1 MVTQTLTPLTSAG
14 AARRPAMAAYLG
26 AAAFVV
32 ATAWYAL
39 AVLHVT
45 VPAPPEAS
53 RGAPADQALR
63 GYYHWFAG
71 TLVQQ
76 RLYLAIAI
84 AGFAAFA
91 AVAGLARQ
99 VLDADGA
106 LAGGGARAVAAGA
119 IAYAVGTVI
128 FLGGHQAVGLMAT
141 HSNPIQ
147 ATNSIAFA
155 IDEVDQAFDLTAYV
169 LFSAGLLALA
179 WIALR
184 QGRRAWAGY
193 TGLLAVLG
201 LVIAWSYGAGGD
213 DVTNDLLFV
222 GGLIVLPGWL
232 IWTARLERA
241 GAAAPAVS
249 ATG

>member
-1 MVTQTLTPLTSAG
+1 MVTQTLTPVTEAG
-14 AARRPAMAAYLG
+14 IPRRPAMTAYLG
-26 AAAFVV
+26 AAAFAV

-45 VPAPPEAS
+45 VPAPPQAG
-53 RGAPADQALR
+53 RAVPPDQALR

-71 TLVQQ
+71 TLVQE

-91 AVAGLARQ
+91 AVAWLARQ
-99 VLDADGA
+99 ILDADGA
-106 LAGGGARAVAAGA
+106 LAAAGARAITAGA
-119 IAYAVGTVI
+119 TAYGVGTVI

-141 HSNPIQ
+141 HRNPIQ
-147 ATNSIAFA
+147 ATNSIAFT
-155 IDEVDQAFDLTAYV
+155 IDMVDQAFDLTAYV
-169 LFSAGLLALA
+169 LLSAGLIALA

-184 QGRRAWAGY
+184 QGRRAWASY
-193 TGLLAVLG
+193 TGLLALLG
-201 LVIAWSYGAGGD
+201 LVIAWSYGAGGGD
-213 DVTNDLLFV
+213 LTNDLLFC

-232 IWTARLERA
+232 IWTARLDKA
-241 GAAAPAVS
+241 DTAAPALS